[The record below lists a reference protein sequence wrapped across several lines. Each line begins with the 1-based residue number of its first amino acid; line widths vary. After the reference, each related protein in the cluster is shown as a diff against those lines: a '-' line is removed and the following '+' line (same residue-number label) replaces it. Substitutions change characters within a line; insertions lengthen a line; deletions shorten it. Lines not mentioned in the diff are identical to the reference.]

1 MYSMK
6 KYILALL
13 LLVAPALSAQQTID
27 ERIDAQLDVMV
38 TKSKI
43 LDIIKEVVNRLEDE
57 YSEYINYRLPLLKI
71 HVLNEKEYAEAFCR
85 IFSSSGENPLYSNC
99 VEGKGTEAFYRHG
112 EFFFRDTID
121 LDSAWGMG
129 TVIHEAVHFVQDRHG
144 LLDARCVEWAEY
156 EATKLEQELL
166 VERGLWLTPSD
177 KHYYAKWRNIYSM
190 KLNEERTDCK

>member
-1 MYSMK
+1 MK

-13 LLVAPALSAQQTID
+13 LLVAPALFAQQTID
-27 ERIDAQLDVMV
+27 EQIDNHLDNMV

-43 LDIIKEVVNRLEDE
+43 IAIVKEVMHRLEDE
-57 YSEYINYRLPLLKI
+57 YPNHVIYKMPLKVHL
-71 HVLNEKEYAEAFCR
+71 LNEKEYAEAFCR
-85 IFSSSGENPLYSNC
+85 IFSVSGENHLYSNC
-99 VEGKGTEAFYRHG
+99 AEGKSTEAFYRHG

-156 EATKLEQELL
+156 DATRLEQELL

>member
-1 MYSMK
+1 MK

-13 LLVAPALSAQQTID
+13 LLVAPALFAQQTID
-27 ERIDAQLDVMV
+27 EQIDNHLDNMV

-43 LDIIKEVVNRLEDE
+43 IAIVKEVMHRLEDE
-57 YSEYINYRLPLLKI
+57 YPNHVIYKMPLKVHL
-71 HVLNEKEYAEAFCR
+71 LNEKEYAEAFCKV
-85 IFSSSGENPLYSNC
+85 FNSSSNNPLYSNC
-99 VEGKGTEAFYRHG
+99 IEGNGTEAFYRHG

-156 EATKLEQELL
+156 DATRLEQELL

>member
-1 MYSMK
+1 MK

-13 LLVAPALSAQQTID
+13 LLIAPALFAQQTID
-27 ERIDAQLDVMV
+27 EQIDNHLDNMV

-43 LDIIKEVVNRLEDE
+43 IAIVKEVMHRLENE
-57 YSEYINYRLPLLKI
+57 YPNHVIYKMPLKVHL
-71 HVLNEKEYAEAFCR
+71 LNEKEYAEAFCR
-85 IFSSSGENPLYSNC
+85 IFSSSGENPLYSDC

>member
-13 LLVAPALSAQQTID
+13 LLIAPALFAQQTID
-27 ERIDAQLDVMV
+27 EQIDNHLDNMV

-43 LDIIKEVVNRLEDE
+43 IAIVKEVMHRLENE
-57 YSEYINYRLPLLKI
+57 YPNHVIYKMPLKVHL
-71 HVLNEKEYAEAFCR
+71 LNEKEYAEAFCR

>member
-1 MYSMK
+1 MK

-13 LLVAPALSAQQTID
+13 LLIAPALFAQQTID

-43 LDIIKEVVNRLEDE
+43 IAIVKEVMHRLENE
-57 YSEYINYRLPLLKI
+57 YPNHVIYKMPLKVHL
-71 HVLNEKEYAEAFCR
+71 LNEKEYAEAFCR

-121 LDSAWGMG
+121 LNSAWGLG
-129 TVIHEAVHFVQDRHG
+129 TVIHEAVHYVQDRHG

-156 EATKLEQELL
+156 EATRLEQELL